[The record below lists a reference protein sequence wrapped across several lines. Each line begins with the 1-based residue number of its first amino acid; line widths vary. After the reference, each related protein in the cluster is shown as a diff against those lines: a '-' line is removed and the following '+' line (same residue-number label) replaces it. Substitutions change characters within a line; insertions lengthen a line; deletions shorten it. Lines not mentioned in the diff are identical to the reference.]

1 MLKGERAGKA
11 TLESREKLKQGDAGW
26 RGNPN
31 RATETADSAGDG
43 GGRAGDSVKAAK
55 GGPQETL
62 QRKGDRPPRAG
73 SPRRVRPRGLTVSL
87 DEPSFL
93 RPSKGSRSAESLWMN
108 CTACFIRRC
117 CLSDAASRMS
127 VSLRPPS
134 VRSPE

>member
-1 MLKGERAGKA
+1 MLDGE
-11 TLESREKLKQGDAGW
+11 ESE
-26 RGNPN
+26 
-31 RATETADSAGDG
+31 TEQQLDSRQWPAAG
-43 GGRAGDSVKAAK
+43 GGPAADSVKAAK
-55 GGPQETL
+55 GGPRETS
-62 QRKGDRPPRAG
+62 QRDGDGPPRAG
-73 SPRRVRPRGLTVSL
+73 TPRRARPRGLTVSL

-117 CLSDAASRMS
+117 CRSDAASRLS